1 MKVTS
6 LQLKTS
12 PDYQKNLDNLVDL
25 IQKSDSEI
33 ILAPEVCVTGFDYKN
48 FQKANNFAS
57 TIKKTLSKLSKDRI
71 ISLTLIEDNK
81 NKAYVFYE
89 GKEVYI
95 KEKEKLFLKEDR
107 YFKAGN
113 EKPKVFEINN
123 VKYALLICFELR
135 FIKYWELIKEA
146 DVILIPAQWGK
157 ERKNH
162 LITLSN
168 ALAISNQSFVIL
180 SDGANEDM
188 AKSSAIISPWQKEI
202 RDDNLEVISAD
213 IDLNEIKRVRK
224 KLPIREENE

>member
-1 MKVTS
+1 VKVTS